1 MANPYA
7 TYQTNSVT
15 TALPQDLTLM
25 LYEGLIK
32 FSMLAKRSIEQG
44 LIEQKNTNIQKA
56 QAIILELQLTLNQSI
71 ALSKDLNNLYDYMQG
86 RLIDANVK
94 NDVVAIDEVIGF
106 AEEFRETWKEAMKLA
121 RQR

>member
-1 MANPYA
+1 MNPYA
-7 TYQTNSVT
+7 TYQTNSIT

-32 FSMLAKRSIEQG
+32 FAMMAKRNIEQG
-44 LIEQKNTNIQKA
+44 NIQDKNTYIQKA
-56 QAIILELQLTLNQSI
+56 QAIITELQLTLNKSI
-71 ALSKDLNNLYDYMQG
+71 SLSTDLNNLYDYMQG
-86 RLIDANVK
+86 RLIDANIK
-94 NDVVAIDEVIGF
+94 NDVAAIDEVIGF